1 MPNTFAISLN
11 RKHSIL
17 IRRLS
22 TDAARTLLI
31 RASFYPGQNIAVCNE
46 LKRNLVNSVVFMVFK
61 KTYQKFVSK
70 PDKIPQFSRICWVFF
85 IETAI
90 RWQCLKHF
98 TNNGRTFFMT
108 FGSLNAAA
116 ELIGLLSQT
125 TTLDGKKCFKTD
137 SDLVFLVV
145 IVIQL

>member
-1 MPNTFAISLN
+1 
-11 RKHSIL
+11 
-17 IRRLS
+17 
-22 TDAARTLLI
+22 
-31 RASFYPGQNIAVCNE
+31 
-46 LKRNLVNSVVFMVFK
+46 
-61 KTYQKFVSK
+61 
-70 PDKIPQFSRICWVFF
+70 
-85 IETAI
+85 
-90 RWQCLKHF
+90 
-98 TNNGRTFFMT
+98 MT